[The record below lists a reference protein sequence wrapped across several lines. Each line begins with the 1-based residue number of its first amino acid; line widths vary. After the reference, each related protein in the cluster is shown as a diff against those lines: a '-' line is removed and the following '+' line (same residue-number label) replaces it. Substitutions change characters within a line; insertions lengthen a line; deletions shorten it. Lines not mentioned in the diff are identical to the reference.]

1 MYCRL
6 RPLKAGTDE
15 AALKQISNTQLQ
27 VAPQFGNGQ
36 QQIYQFK
43 HVFQAN
49 TEQSVVF
56 KTVGLPLVQDLIS
69 GQNGTDFFNEPF

>member
-6 RPLKAGTDE
+6 RPLKVGIDV
-15 AALKQISNTQLQ
+15 AALKQISKNQLQ
-27 VAPQFGNGQ
+27 VTQQFGNGQ
-36 QQIYQFK
+36 QQVYQFK

-56 KTVGLPLVQDLIS
+56 KEVGLPLVRDLI
-69 GQNGTDFFNEPF
+69 NGHNGIKLSF